1 MKIKGKSNGAPPRW
15 ERYVLKYGKEQSS
28 KIRKG
33 IVQKYTASVQQIG
46 RTLRDK
52 GEKVEGSVLKR

>member
-1 MKIKGKSNGAPPRW
+1 MYLKKKGQG
-15 ERYVLKYGKEQSS
+15 G

-33 IVQKYTASVQQIG
+33 IVQKYTASIQQIG

-52 GEKVEGSVLKR
+52 GEWREVEARAS

>member
-1 MKIKGKSNGAPPRW
+1 MGSDR
-15 ERYVLKYGKEQSS
+15 EV

-52 GEKVEGSVLKR
+52 GEKEWREVGARAS